1 MKEDLDLGKIDDIE
15 YLKDTLILATGIPRQ
30 YLDSNYAA
38 YLNYVKEILHGV
50 IF

>member
-1 MKEDLDLGKIDDIE
+1 MKEDLDLNKINDIE
-15 YLKDTLILATGIPRQ
+15 HLKDAIILATGIPRQ
-30 YLDSNYAA
+30 YLDPNYAT